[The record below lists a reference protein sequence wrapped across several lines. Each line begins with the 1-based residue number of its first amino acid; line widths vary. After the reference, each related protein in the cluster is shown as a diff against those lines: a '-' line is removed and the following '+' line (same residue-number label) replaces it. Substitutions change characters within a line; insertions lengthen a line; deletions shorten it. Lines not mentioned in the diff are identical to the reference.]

1 MDVRQDMRA
10 SDHDRQQVVDRLRA
24 GLEDGRLTMDEYT
37 ERMGSAYQAV
47 THGDLAPL
55 CADLP
60 AAGRPTPG
68 RTAAARPAVT
78 GRRDILA
85 AMPTPLRVLWA
96 IWMSVVLVN
105 VVIWA
110 LVCVTTGSL
119 IYPWPLWV
127 AGPWGAVLLAVSAA
141 VRCSGARAGAR
152 SARSR
157 LSAARSR
164 TRSGRSAP
172 RTA

>member
-1 MDVRQDMRA
+1 MNVRQEMRA
-10 SDHDRQQVVDRLRA
+10 SDRERQQVVDRLRA
-24 GLEDGRLTMDEYT
+24 GLEDGRLTMEEYT
-37 ERMGSAYQAV
+37 DRMGRAYQAV
-47 THGDLAPL
+47 TYGDLAPL

-60 AAGRPTPG
+60 VAGPSAPERMAASG
-68 RTAAARPAVT
+68 PAIT

-110 LVCVTTGSL
+110 LVCITTGSL

-127 AGPWGAVLLAVSAA
+127 AGPYGAILLAVTACVSPAA
-141 VRCSGARAGAR
+141 LAHAR
-152 SARSR
+152 SAR
-157 LSAARSR
+157 
-164 TRSGRSAP
+164 P
-172 RTA
+172 R